1 MLQLILLCIAKIF
14 KLFIYL
20 FPKVWEIFYLS
31 IIQLQLTK
39 KRWKVSHALFLSTI
53 ITDIVSHGLYITT
66 ILVLSIEFTTTCIAV
81 YCKNLQIYFFL
92 IFKDLRNTLF
102 INNSISAAYEEK
114 MKSILCIFF
123 LQLWLLIF
131 NYNY

>member
-53 ITDIVSHGLYITT
+53 ITDIVSHGLYITA
-66 ILVLSIEFTTTCIAV
+66 ILVLSIEFTTTCIDV
-81 YCKNLQIYFFL
+81 DCKNLQIYFFFL

-114 MKSILCIFF
+114 MKSILCIFS
-123 LQLWLLIF
+123 F